1 MNRQNY
7 EFQRIFQK
15 IFQRRLPHL
24 VQKNPRS
31 INNKFK
37 IFYEKR
43 FQKIWK
49 NAILSR
55 DDFDYTTLI
64 QISLKFS
71 EQLIFLS
78 VPVKKYY
85 NYYLLVSKLAV
96 FHYTVFH
103 HNCKHK
109 QHGENVIILNKQD
122 VGINW

>member
-1 MNRQNY
+1 MSYNY
-7 EFQRIFQK
+7 EFQKIFQS

-37 IFYEKR
+37 IFHGKR

-55 DDFDYTTLI
+55 DDFDYTTLT

-78 VPVKKYY
+78 VPVKQYY

-122 VGINW
+122 MGINW